1 MIDTV
6 TASLVQ
12 DASAILA
19 HGLSMTVVF
28 GLVWRL
34 WPVFVE
40 VIWIVVE
47 RSLASLA
54 ERLGMEAR
62 RCASTSARCADA
74 PCRERD
80 PFSHSRPLAWG
91 NQALAGGLLAPVLF
105 KAVTDHPFFGL
116 DLLAALMLSWV
127 LANLAYDL
135 AKAYESRSED
145 GSADPQAVERM
156 INRLGLLAAVWAT
169 ADFALNPPPRL
180 VLT

>member
-6 TASLVQ
+6 TTSLVQ
-12 DASAILA
+12 DAIAVLA
-19 HGLSMTVVF
+19 HGLSMAVVF
-28 GLVWRL
+28 GLIWRL

-40 VIWIVVE
+40 VAWLLVE

-62 RCASTSARCADA
+62 RPASTTARCADA

-80 PFSHSRPLAWG
+80 PFSHSRPLAWAD
-91 NQALAGGLLAPVLF
+91 QALAGGLLAPVLF

-127 LANLAYDL
+127 LGNLAYDL
-135 AKAYESRSED
+135 VKAYESRSED
-145 GSADPQAVERM
+145 GSADPQTVERM
-156 INRLGLLAAVWAT
+156 INRLGFLAALWGT
-169 ADFALNPPPRL
+169 AAFALNPPARL